1 MRCRC
6 LYFTEQ
12 GFVGP
17 LLGPEYSR
25 HFLSLSVYTAFLGE
39 TLQLLLYQW
48 HHIMCVCPCHLLS
61 VPLCSILPN
70 KVFFPLSKWG
80 LNDWGDTMLTFH
92 LFIVDSALALCSFWV
107 ILDLFSFCWHS
118 ISQNNQW
125 SARLFPSQCFFLLC
139 LYDNVDINIIFFFF
153 FCGERIVK
161 LSLS

>member
-70 KVFFPLSKWG
+70 KVCFS
-80 LNDWGDTMLTFH
+80 
-92 LFIVDSALALCSFWV
+92 SFKM
-107 ILDLFSFCWHS
+107 
-118 ISQNNQW
+118 
-125 SARLFPSQCFFLLC
+125 
-139 LYDNVDINIIFFFF
+139 
-153 FCGERIVK
+153 RIK
-161 LSLS
+161 